1 MKKILNFIFIIGPC
15 IFLFNMGQVSA
26 ASVVDGMQVPNYMQF
41 YNNTSNST
49 YTPID
54 TVLLDAGNI
63 GTGYAFNKNLL
74 TRGNGA
80 GFSEVFCGLGLLE
93 DNYYTI
99 TLYHFDIRG
108 YYVHPYYTTYST
120 LIGLGVSSGSAIS
133 DTSSSPIS
141 FNAGGD
147 YFYAETYGG
156 YVGSVSYVFKATS
169 NSACFRA
176 SLSTSVNVTWEPG
189 DFYFLGYTLTSHG
202 SKAPTT
208 EEIKAS
214 LESSFNEVKN
224 NIINSTNSINS
235 NIDAGVNSIN
245 SNINEMKDNVDN
257 SLNSEDSDTSS
268 SKCGVICKLKGI
280 FTGIIELPG
289 KLVNLL
295 IDALKSLFVPTNEQL
310 NEIIEDS
317 SELVEN
323 FGFVG
328 ESVDFFINIF
338 TSLLGMVNQ
347 NGCITLPEFTIG
359 TTSLFES
366 HTFWEEQQV
375 CLSDNTILSDNI
387 ETIRTITSIALVC
400 LFINFASSKFHSIL
414 SKEDSYQATADAVNI
429 KG

>member
-1 MKKILNFIFIIGPC
+1 MRFIFKSVGGSFFRTIGR
-15 IFLFNMGQVSA
+15 IFAYLLIGLAIAYFSGFINMGNVSA

-49 YTPID
+49 YTSID

-63 GTGYAFNKNLL
+63 GTGYAFNNNLL
-74 TRGNGA
+74 TRGKGA
-80 GFSEVFCGLGLLE
+80 GFSETFCGLGLLE

-147 YFYAETYGG
+147 YFYAESYGG

-214 LESSFNEVKN
+214 LDSSFNEVKN

-245 SNINEMKDNVDN
+245 SNIDEMTDKVDN
-257 SLNSEDSDTSS
+257 SLNSDNSDTSS

-289 KLVNLL
+289 KLVTLL
-295 IDALKSLFVPTNEQL
+295 IDALKSLFIPSDMDFIDNLVDSLENKLGLIAEVPIQCIEFIMNLANATWTEFKSVSLPSISIFGYNFWNAQ
-310 NEIIEDS
+310 EIDI
-317 SELVEN
+317 SEGIKIFSTFKYVTDVICVAICVKTLFKWYE
-323 FGFVG
+323 GFAG
-328 ESVDFFINIF
+328 D
-338 TSLLGMVNQ
+338 
-347 NGCITLPEFTIG
+347 
-359 TTSLFES
+359 
-366 HTFWEEQQV
+366 
-375 CLSDNTILSDNI
+375 
-387 ETIRTITSIALVC
+387 
-400 LFINFASSKFHSIL
+400 
-414 SKEDSYQATADAVNI
+414 
-429 KG
+429 